1 MTKEEEKLETSLEVT
16 IGDLN
21 YDELHYDDFESKT
34 LKGKNNFV
42 KTPLAKAPDGSKH
55 PGNIGKVEEK

>member
-21 YDELHYDDFESKT
+21 YDELHYDDFEAK
-34 LKGKNNFV
+34 KFKEKNDFV
-42 KTPLAKAPDGSKH
+42 ETPLAKAPDGSTH